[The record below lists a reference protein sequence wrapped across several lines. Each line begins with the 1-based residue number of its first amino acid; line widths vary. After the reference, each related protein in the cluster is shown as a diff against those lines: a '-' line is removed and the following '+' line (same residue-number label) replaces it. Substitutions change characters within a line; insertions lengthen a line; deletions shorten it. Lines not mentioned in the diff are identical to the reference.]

1 MRPEE
6 EFAEELVRLSVR
18 TRMLDFMQ
26 VLFSSDT
33 QDEVS
38 TSL

>member
-6 EFAEELVRLSVR
+6 GYAEELVRLSVR

-38 TSL
+38 TFL